1 MIALTESLA
10 WEVANYNIRVMAIC
24 PGEVDTKMQRDIDID
39 YYRTNKQK
47 MLLPS
52 TVAKKIAEMIF
63 ENEYTN
69 GQSVEIE

>member
-1 MIALTESLA
+1 VIALTESLA

-24 PGEVDTKMQRDIDID
+24 PGEVDTKMQQDIDID